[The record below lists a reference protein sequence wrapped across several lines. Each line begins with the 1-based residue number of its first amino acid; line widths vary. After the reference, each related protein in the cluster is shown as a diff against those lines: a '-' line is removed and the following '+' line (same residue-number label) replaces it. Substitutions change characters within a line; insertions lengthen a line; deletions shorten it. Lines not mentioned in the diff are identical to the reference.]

1 MNEKKHIP
9 PSALDQLKRD
19 LERLKLRTM
28 LSSLDEALSVA
39 PKTEQGYVTFLAG
52 LASCEL
58 LTQNEAAVARR
69 LKAAGFP
76 QVRTFDTFDWTF
88 QPGLNIQLVK
98 DLMNLQFIQGAR
110 PVLLLGRPGTG
121 KSHLSMA
128 YGHLA
133 ALAGY
138 SVRFFNA
145 SKLLAALYAALA
157 DHSVERFITRLSR
170 LDLLIIDDLRELP
183 PRPEYASL
191 LFDLIDARY
200 NKRAIILSSNL
211 SVNAWGRAL
220 GNPSL
225 TAAIVDRLME
235 KAHIINIKRGRSYRT
250 DGPDAPPHLD
260 RPDDLSSA
268 LPNDSAH
275 L

>member
-39 PKTEQGYVTFLAG
+39 QKTEQGYVTFLAG

-211 SVNAWGRAL
+211 QVF
-220 GNPSL
+220 GN
-225 TAAIVDRLME
+225 VEDNGVRLLW
-235 KAHIINIKRGRSYRT
+235 IC
-250 DGPDAPPHLD
+250 GPRLKG
-260 RPDDLSSA
+260 
-268 LPNDSAH
+268 
-275 L
+275 